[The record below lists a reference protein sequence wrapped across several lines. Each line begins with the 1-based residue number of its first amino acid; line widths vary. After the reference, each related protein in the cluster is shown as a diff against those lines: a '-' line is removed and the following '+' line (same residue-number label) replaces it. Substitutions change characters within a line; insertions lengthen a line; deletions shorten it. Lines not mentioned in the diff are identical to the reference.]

1 MLKRLPKNARVTLSI
16 LFIITG
22 LFLIFFNY
30 FDGIKSNIFNEK
42 NIELYEQEI
51 VLSEQVEVTTED
63 ESVDEANKEVTT
75 PSTKETYIGYLSIPD
90 INLKRG
96 FTSLDSEYNSLHYN
110 VMLVDGSSMPDVK
123 NGNLILASHSG
134 SSSIA
139 FFKNLYKLSNGA
151 HAYVTYNGKVYNYK
165 LVNTYDVLKTGTVKI
180 SRNGDV
186 NTLTLITCS
195 KTDNSQQLVFIF
207 ELQNVTN
214 A

>member
-75 PSTKETYIGYLSIPD
+75 PSTKETYIGDLSIPD

-96 FTSLDSEYNSLHYN
+96 FTSLNSEYNSLHYN

-123 NGNLILASHSG
+123 NGNLI
-134 SSSIA
+134 
-139 FFKNLYKLSNGA
+139 
-151 HAYVTYNGKVYNYK
+151 
-165 LVNTYDVLKTGTVKI
+165 
-180 SRNGDV
+180 
-186 NTLTLITCS
+186 
-195 KTDNSQQLVFIF
+195 
-207 ELQNVTN
+207 
-214 A
+214 